1 MPSTAVAR
9 RPSARCSTRLTPTAA
24 PPCICRTFFY
34 LIRHPEGDVLFDSGA
49 HPALMSDP
57 RGRLGED
64 ADRSDIVIAP
74 GDDVAGRLGTLGVD
88 AGDVGHVVQ
97 SHLHYDHCGGLE
109 FLTGAT
115 VYVQK
120 EELAFAYWP
129 PVYQRAAFARQD
141 FDAVRN
147 WRQLRGEYDVF
158 NDGRLL
164 IFPTP
169 GHTPGHQSLLA
180 RLGRRAYIL
189 TGDAVYDQE
198 KMRHRR
204 LPGCLW
210 SPDAV
215 IESWQRIE
223 EMQRRHN
230 ATLIVAHDLHW
241 EESVRLAPQEWY
253 ERPLR
258 APRGRERRGRRPAL
272 CVARAGHGGAELGHI
287 VEQLAGVFRVRVV
300 EHVRDGPALDD
311 PPVVHDDYLLGDAA
325 DERDVVGDEDHRKP
339 VLPLEPAQQLD
350 DGRLDRHVERGC
362 DLVADQQPGR
372 DREGPGYRYPLAFP
386 TG

>member
-1 MPSTAVAR
+1 MSGMKMYAFHCGGEKTLRSLFDPFDPDCGGTMQL
-9 RPSARCSTRLTPTAA
+9 PY
-24 PPCICRTFFY
+24 FFY

-57 RGRLGED
+57 RQRLGEA
-64 ADRSDIVIAP
+64 ADRSGIVMAP
-74 GDDVAGRLGTLGVD
+74 GDDVAGRLGTLGVE

-109 FLTGAT
+109 FLPGAT
-115 VYVQK
+115 VYVQQG
-120 EELAFAYWP
+120 ELAFAYWP
-129 PVYQRAAFARQD
+129 PVYQRGAFARQD

-147 WRQLRGEYDVF
+147 WKQLRGEYDVF

-169 GHTPGHQSLLA
+169 GHTPGHQSLLV
-180 RLGRRAYIL
+180 RLDGRAYIL

-198 KMRHRR
+198 KMRQRR

-215 IESWQRIE
+215 IESWERIE
-223 EMQRRHN
+223 EMQRRHD

-253 ERPLR
+253 E
-258 APRGRERRGRRPAL
+258 
-272 CVARAGHGGAELGHI
+272 
-287 VEQLAGVFRVRVV
+287 
-300 EHVRDGPALDD
+300 
-311 PPVVHDDYLLGDAA
+311 
-325 DERDVVGDEDHRKP
+325 
-339 VLPLEPAQQLD
+339 
-350 DGRLDRHVERGC
+350 
-362 DLVADQQPGR
+362 
-372 DREGPGYRYPLAFP
+372 
-386 TG
+386 